1 MIRTIDFDSETEPLD
16 IQRWED
22 EGGLMNEH
30 NEFMTER
37 LLAEP
42 VPIKVSR
49 HDRFQQWNERFVIE
63 LFQPGNGTFWIR
75 KKQTTKIDS
84 S

>member
-49 HDRFQQWNERFVIE
+49 HDRFLQWNERFVIE

>member
-1 MIRTIDFDSETEPLD
+1 MIRTIDSETEPLD

-22 EGGLMNEH
+22 EGGLMNKN

-42 VPIKVSR
+42 VSRKVPGHERSL
-49 HDRFQQWNERFVIE
+49 QWNKRFVIE

-75 KKQTTKIDS
+75 KKLTAKIGRS
-84 S
+84 